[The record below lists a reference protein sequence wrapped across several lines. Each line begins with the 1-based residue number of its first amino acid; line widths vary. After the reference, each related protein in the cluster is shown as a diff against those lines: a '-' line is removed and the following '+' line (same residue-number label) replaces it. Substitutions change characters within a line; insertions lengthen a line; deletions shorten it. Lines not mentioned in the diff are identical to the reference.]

1 MRGRVYLL
9 GALGALIRLLP
20 ESRCHRLKA
29 FLYNTVGGLE
39 IHPTARV
46 YSSVRFRTYP
56 VRIGARTHVGPACV
70 FDGAKG
76 VLIDIEPD
84 CDIAPEVGF
93 FTGTHTIGPHARRAG
108 AETGAAILVGA
119 GTWIGARATV
129 LPGVTIGAGC
139 VVAAGS
145 VVTKSCE
152 ADTLVAGVPAT
163 ARRRLEG

>member
-1 MRGRVYLL
+1 MAGRVYLL

-20 ESRCHRLKA
+20 ESRCYGLKVH
-29 FLYNTVGGLE
+29 LYNTVGGLE

-76 VLIDIEPD
+76 VVIDIGQD
-84 CDIAPEVGF
+84 CDIAPEVSF
-93 FTGTHTIGPHARRAG
+93 FTGTHEIGSHGRRAG
-108 AETGAAILVGA
+108 AGKGAPIIVGA

-139 VVAAGS
+139 IVAAGS

-152 ADTLVAGVPAT
+152 ADTLLAGVPAT
-163 ARRRLEG
+163 VRRRLEV